1 MIDAKINDRY
11 LIQSELGRGG
21 MGIVYRAHDLLLD
34 RDVAVKVLSTGA
46 IGSQGRA
53 RLLRE
58 AQAAARLNHPNII
71 NIYDAGDAD
80 GQTYIVM
87 ELLDGDSL
95 FDRKPESLDETL
107 QIMRQVCDALEHAH
121 QHGIIHR
128 DLKPENVIVTS
139 QGVAKLTDFGLS
151 RSLSRR
157 ASQENIIVG
166 TVYYLAPEQALRQ
179 DVDCRADLYALGVML
194 YEMVT
199 GRLPFTAGDPLAVI
213 SQHLNATV
221 VPPSTHNSLLP
232 PGLDALIVRLLSK
245 QPEGRPP
252 SAAAV
257 KEMLD
262 HIYDAAPETDAY
274 LPGLSPLDR
283 LARGRL
289 VGRQAEFDL
298 VRARWQEISS
308 GRGGENVLVISG
320 EPGVGKTP
328 LIKELRSLAQVS
340 GARSFLGEC
349 YLHGGATYLPI
360 IQILQEAQPLPEGLP
375 DLVLAD
381 LQVLAPDLV
390 TRAVPENMPLSPI
403 SNQQRMFE
411 SLFALFATMSERQ
424 PLILIVEDAQWADG
438 NTLFLLRHLAR
449 RARSTRLRLM
459 IVLTYRPGEVGEG
472 DPLRDVL
479 LDLNQERLCLLIDL
493 LPFSRE
499 QTRELLA
506 AMFMEDISDH
516 FLDSI
521 YTVTE
526 GNLFFIEEIVK
537 TLIEEGKLYCEGGQ
551 WQFDG
556 AEGLELP
563 QSVRLALE
571 VRLKRLPEQAQ
582 DVLRLAAVIGREF
595 DFAILSQ
602 ASEDD
607 DEDALIEA
615 LEMAERAQLIDEV
628 PSNRRSGKR
637 AESDRFAFAHALIPN
652 ILREQISSLRK
663 RRIHRRIA
671 GAIETVY
678 PDDLETLAYH
688 YSEAGNREKARF
700 YTTRSGDRA
709 RKLYANTEALRF
721 YNEALQLSEDD
732 PAGRFRILEAR
743 AQVYNVLAQ
752 RDQQREDITAML
764 EIAQERKD
772 ELMRCDALIA
782 MADLFLVTEYLTAR
796 EPALEAAAIAQQ
808 LNDPIREARALR
820 SVGWAAYIRHDY
832 HESLSALESA
842 VTRFR
847 QTNQLAMAAEC
858 LHMLSLVTGLQ
869 GLGELEVSMDYA
881 KDAIHLSRMA
891 GDPRQEAIS
900 LRRLAIVSMD
910 KRAGFDP
917 LSTARQALN
926 LHRELGDRNEEC
938 MALNVLGVTEAWLGQ
953 KDEAVAYLRQSL
965 ALAKTINSNM
975 GIWIAYA
982 NLQWFHFSGEGL
994 YEAALAFADEHLA
1007 LPGVDND
1014 PFMKM
1019 NLLANKAG
1027 ILARLGMHPQAL
1039 ENLTRAQSIAAR
1051 FASPVVQADFYIT
1064 AAEYAAEEGDFQEA
1078 LQMME
1083 RARELSNSFERPNDL
1098 ARLLAAS
1105 ARIAWREWQA
1115 GRRVKLSNAAGQ
1127 IDQALNLL
1135 RGTHWSAELGA
1146 TLQTAAW
1153 IALSCDQFEKALAFS
1168 EESVRIFSGQPVK
1181 PDGFE
1186 YVHACALWANERDD
1200 EAGDFLDSA
1209 YRRVMLVARN
1219 IQNEDLRRG
1228 WLENVR
1234 LNREII
1240 GEMQ

>member
-1 MIDAKINDRY
+1 MLDTKINDRY

-21 MGIVYRAHDLLLD
+21 MGIVYRAHDLLLE
-34 RDVAVKVLSTGA
+34 RDVAVKVLSTGE

-71 NIYDAGDAD
+71 NVYDAGDID
-80 GQTYIVM
+80 GKTYIVM

-151 RSLSRR
+151 RSLSQR
-157 ASQENIIVG
+157 ATQENIIVG

-179 DVDCRADLYALGVML
+179 EVDCRADLYALGVMM

-199 GRLPFTAGDPLAVI
+199 GRLPFTADDPLAVI
-213 SQHLNATV
+213 TQHLNATV

-232 PGLDALIVRLLSK
+232 PRLDALIVRLLSK
-245 QPEGRPP
+245 QPEGRP
-252 SAAAV
+252 STAAEV
-257 KEMLD
+257 KELLD
-262 HIYDAAPETDAY
+262 HIYDADVDGDAY

-289 VGRQAEFDL
+289 VGRQAEFNQ
-298 VRARWQEISS
+298 VRSRWEEISS
-308 GRGGENVLVISG
+308 GRGGENVVVISG

-328 LIKELRSLAQVS
+328 LIKEIRSLAYVS
-340 GARSFLGEC
+340 GARAFLGEC

-360 IQILQEAQPLPEGLP
+360 IQILQEAQPLPENLP

-381 LQVLAPDLV
+381 LKLLAPDLV
-390 TRAVPENMPLSPI
+390 THALPENVPLSPL

-411 SLFALFATMSERQ
+411 SLFALFATLAERQ
-424 PLILIVEDAQWADG
+424 PMVLIVEDVQWADG
-438 NTLFLLRHLAR
+438 NTLYLLRHMAR
-449 RARSTRLRLM
+449 RARSTRMRLM
-459 IVLTYRPGEVGEG
+459 IVLTYRPGEVGEN
-472 DPLRDVL
+472 DALRNVL
-479 LDLNQERLCLLIDL
+479 LDLTQERLCLPIDL

-506 AMFMEDISDH
+506 AMFMQEISDH
-516 FLDSI
+516 FLNAI
-521 YTVTE
+521 YNVTE
-526 GNLFFIEEIVK
+526 GNLFFIEEIIK
-537 TLIEEGKLYCEGGQ
+537 TLIEEGKLYYEGGQ
-551 WQFDG
+551 WQLDG
-556 AEGLELP
+556 PEELEMP
-563 QSVRLALE
+563 RSVRLTLE
-571 VRLKRLPEQAQ
+571 VRLQRLPEQAQ
-582 DVLRLAAVIGREF
+582 DVLRLAAFIGREF
-595 DFAILSQ
+595 DFAILSH
-602 ASEDD
+602 ASDD
-607 DEDALIEA
+607 DEDTLIEA

-628 PSNRRSGKR
+628 PASRRSSKR

-652 ILREQISSLRK
+652 ILREQISTLRK

-671 GAIETVY
+671 EAIETVY
-678 PDDLETLAYH
+678 PDDLEMLAYH
-688 YSEAGNREKARF
+688 YIEAGNREKARF
-700 YTTRSGDRA
+700 YTIQSGDRA

-721 YNEALQLSEDD
+721 YNEALQLCDD
-732 PAGRFRILEAR
+732 NPAGRFRILESR

-752 RDQQREDITAML
+752 RDQQREDIAAML
-764 EIAQERKD
+764 EIAEETKD

-796 EPALEAAAIAQQ
+796 EPALEAAAIAQK

-847 QTNQLAMAAEC
+847 QANQLAMAAEC
-858 LHMLSLVTGLQ
+858 LHMLSLVTGPQ
-869 GLGELEVSMDYA
+869 GLGEMEISIKYA
-881 KDAIHLSRMA
+881 KDAIQLSRMA

-900 LRRLAIVSMD
+900 LRRLAIVAMD
-910 KRAGFDP
+910 QRAGTDP

-953 KDEAVAYLRQSL
+953 KEDALAHLHESL
-965 ALAKTINSNM
+965 ALAKAINSNM
-975 GIWIAYA
+975 GIWIAYS
-982 NLQWFHFSGEGL
+982 NLQWLYFGGEGL

-1019 NLLANKAG
+1019 NLQVSKAG
-1027 ILARLGMHPQAL
+1027 ILAGLGMYSQAL
-1039 ENLTRAQSIAAR
+1039 ENLAQAQSIAGR
-1051 FASPVVQADFYIT
+1051 FASPVVQADFYVM
-1064 AAEYAAEEGDFQEA
+1064 AAEYAAEAGDFQEA
-1078 LQMME
+1078 HRMIE
-1083 RARELSNSFERPNDL
+1083 KARELSNNFERPNDL
-1098 ARLLAAS
+1098 ARLLAMS
-1105 ARIAWREWQA
+1105 AKIAWREWQA
-1115 GRRVKLSNAAGQ
+1115 GRRAKLAPASGQ

-1135 RGTHWSAELGA
+1135 RGTQWAVEYGDA
-1146 TLQTAAW
+1146 LQTAAL

-1168 EESVRIFSGQPVK
+1168 EESIRIFSGMPVK
-1181 PDGFE
+1181 PDGYE
-1186 YVHACALWANERDD
+1186 YVHACALWANERND
-1200 EAGDFLDSA
+1200 EAADFLERA
-1209 YRRVMLVARN
+1209 YQRIMLVARN
-1219 IQNEDLRRG
+1219 IQNEDLRRS

-1240 GEMQ
+1240 EDME